1 VTVPHRV
8 REPTETPLH
17 SFQATGPRGS
27 PCGPV
32 PAPTSGHSPTPSRT
46 CHPCAAERLLP
57 AVWSTLHDAPA
68 GTKRRPDE
76 IRALFSTHG
85 LPGSPVTVVTRAP
98 DTTVAG
104 PRMVPPTS

>member
-1 VTVPHRV
+1 
-8 REPTETPLH
+8 
-17 SFQATGPRGS
+17 
-27 PCGPV
+27 
-32 PAPTSGHSPTPSRT
+32 
-46 CHPCAAERLLP
+46 
-57 AVWSTLHDAPA
+57 VWSTLHDAPA